1 MKTLAVV
8 TLCIFAMFAGSAL
21 AQTADGQTPAEENVC
36 DVLDGAAWGLC
47 NAYCEAMDCD
57 SASPN
62 ASRVACDK
70 VKGKF
75 ASLDQGDLPCEAVV
89 CPCGTADDFI
99 GLFTDLPPGTNI
111 VCETTGAYTPK
122 VALAALPYGTTR
134 FSALHDFQYVGD
146 VRCSAFDAAG
156 DPIVEIDGL
165 TQQQYEA
172 CVVEVESVAN
182 QLGVSCGSP

>member
-1 MKTLAVV
+1 MKTLTVL
-8 TLCIFAMFAGSAL
+8 TFCTFAMFAGSAL
-21 AQTADGQTPAEENVC
+21 AQTADSQTPAEESVC

-57 SASPN
+57 SANPN
-62 ASRVACDK
+62 ANRTACDK

-75 ASLDQGDLPCEAVV
+75 AALDVGDLPCEPVL

-99 GLFTDLPPGTNI
+99 GLFTSLPVGTDI

-134 FSALHDFQYVGD
+134 FSALHDFQYPGD

-156 DPIVEIDGL
+156 LPIVEIDGL
-165 TQQQYEA
+165 TEEEYGA
-172 CVVEVESVAN
+172 CAVEVESAAN
-182 QLGVSCGSP
+182 QLGVECAP